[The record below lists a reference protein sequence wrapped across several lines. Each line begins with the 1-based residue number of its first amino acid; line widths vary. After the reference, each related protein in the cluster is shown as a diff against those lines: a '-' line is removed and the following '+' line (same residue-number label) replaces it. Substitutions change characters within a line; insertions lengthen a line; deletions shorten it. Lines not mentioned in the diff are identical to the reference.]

1 MPKDKT
7 LSELQMAI
15 MRVLWELQEASVSEV
30 HNTLIQQNRE
40 LAPTTVSTMLS
51 RLEKR
56 GLISHRTESR
66 QYIYSPLIS
75 ETEVRRSMVRDLVGR
90 LFQGDAAAMVSHL
103 VQESDIADDDLENI
117 KSLIDEKE
125 NEEQQK

>member
-66 QYIYSPLIS
+66 QYIYSPLVS

-90 LFQGDAAAMVSHL
+90 LFQGDVAAMVSHL

>member
-66 QYIYSPLIS
+66 QYIYSPQVS

-90 LFQGDAAAMVSHL
+90 LFQGDVAAMVSHL
-103 VQESDIADDDLENI
+103 VKESDIADDDLENI